1 MGPTAHAARP
11 TVRGAREAS
20 ERSEREEAF
29 GKALIT
35 AERCYSC
42 LTKYYQSDSP
52 KCRCRR
58 TTDMADD
65 HDHDHGDEAD
75 GRTTAPQS
83 DYTAGRVALGAVVA
97 AAGLAVT
104 FGVPLLLL

>member
-1 MGPTAHAARP
+1 MT
-11 TVRGAREAS
+11 
-20 ERSEREEAF
+20 
-29 GKALIT
+29 
-35 AERCYSC
+35 
-42 LTKYYQSDSP
+42 
-52 KCRCRR
+52 
-58 TTDMADD
+58 DD
-65 HDHDHGDEAD
+65 HDHGHDGEAD